1 MSTPLTINSV
11 ETLQEALPIIRA
23 SQEAYSTFTQ
33 EQVDAICEKT
43 AMAVSKMRIPL
54 AKMACEETGY
64 GIVVD
69 KVTKNQYA
77 SEHVWNYMRNKKT
90 CGVISEDKAYG
101 VKKVAS
107 PKGVIAAI
115 TPTTNPTSTAIF
127 KTLICLKTRN
137 AIIISPHPAAAKCTI
152 AAAKLVLDAAVKA
165 GAPEGIIG
173 WVDVPSIELTN
184 MVMRDV
190 DIILATGGPGMVKA
204 AYSSGKPALGVG
216 AGNTPVVI
224 DDTADVLLAVNS
236 IIHSKT
242 FDNGMICASEQ
253 SVTVI
258 DSIYDQVKAEFQ
270 KRGCYFVKQGAEM
283 EALRAAMFKNGALDH
298 RIPGMAA
305 AKIAQVIVKGVF
317 NLVMFV
323 SGCRKEIV
331 GLERIPRDTPVMYAA
346 NHRSFYDI
354 VLAYATVPNQTAF
367 ISKKEIKKMPC
378 VAQWMFFLNCQ
389 FMDRD
394 DIKQSLQVILNAIA
408 LVKEGYSIYIAPE
421 GTRNATDTLLEF
433 KEGSMKIATKGNCP
447 IVPVCFHGTEDI
459 FENRLPWIHK
469 GKIRV
474 EFGEPIYPADL
485 DKDQKKHL
493 GELVRERVA
502 ALYENGKKAVN

>member
-1 MSTPLTINSV
+1 MRTIIILILYVIITILSIPCYLI
-11 ETLQEALPIIRA
+11 EWIIRL
-23 SQEAYSTFTQ
+23 
-33 EQVDAICEKT
+33 I
-43 AMAVSKMRIPL
+43 
-54 AKMACEETGY
+54 
-64 GIVVD
+64 
-69 KVTKNQYA
+69 
-77 SEHVWNYMRNKKT
+77 
-90 CGVISEDKAYG
+90 
-101 VKKVAS
+101 
-107 PKGVIAAI
+107 
-115 TPTTNPTSTAIF
+115 NP
-127 KTLICLKTRN
+127 
-137 AIIISPHPAAAKCTI
+137 
-152 AAAKLVLDAAVKA
+152 
-165 GAPEGIIG
+165 
-173 WVDVPSIELTN
+173 
-184 MVMRDV
+184 
-190 DIILATGGPGMVKA
+190 
-204 AYSSGKPALGVG
+204 
-216 AGNTPVVI
+216 
-224 DDTADVLLAVNS
+224 
-236 IIHSKT
+236 
-242 FDNGMICASEQ
+242 
-253 SVTVI
+253 
-258 DSIYDQVKAEFQ
+258 
-270 KRGCYFVKQGAEM
+270 
-283 EALRAAMFKNGALDH
+283 
-298 RIPGMAA
+298 MAA

-378 VAQWMFFLNCQ
+378 VAQWMYFLNCQ

-474 EFGEPIYPADL
+474 EFGEPIYLADL

-502 ALYENGKKAVN
+502 ALYENGKKAMN